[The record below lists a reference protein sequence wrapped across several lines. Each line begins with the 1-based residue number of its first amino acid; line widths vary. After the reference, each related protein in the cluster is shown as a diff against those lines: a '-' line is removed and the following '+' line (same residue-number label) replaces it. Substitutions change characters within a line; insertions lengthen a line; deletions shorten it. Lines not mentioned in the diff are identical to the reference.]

1 MASTVG
7 MMDPAFFVGR
17 KEIIAWVNALL
28 GLNLSKVE
36 QCASGAIYCQIMDA
50 CHGGAVPMHTV
61 NFDAKSEHEFV
72 SNYKVLQLVFD
83 KLKIAKNIEVNRL
96 VKARPLDN
104 LEFLQWMK
112 CYHDKT
118 IGCVDG
124 TYDAEERRAHARG
137 GASFAGAK
145 KASVMNGDRGKGGH
159 RGSGHPSARSSR
171 EGGVG
176 GGRRG
181 TGPKPIGFGRESGSN
196 GIGGGYSTISTTT
209 TTTTATAASGNTTS
223 SGRATTGHS
232 AATSAQVR
240 ELTETNTS
248 LSLQV
253 ERAEQEREFYF
264 EKLQDVEYLCQ
275 RPEFENNPLT
285 KVVERILYHTDGKAD
300 VDAIIAECLGSTAAE
315 DTVVVAAPT
324 APVLTPK
331 QPQVEE
337 EKEEDVG
344 VDDEE
349 ITCTQTTPT
358 VASTV
363 ATMAAM
369 TLERSDS
376 VNTTSP
382 LGTPPPMFDDDVPP
396 IGGIPLLTPP
406 VCKSPVFAP
415 SVRTPLQDRLTNSGG
430 E

>member
-17 KEIIAWVNALL
+17 KEIIAWVNGLL
-28 GLNLSKVE
+28 GLNLTKVE

-61 NFDAKSEHEFV
+61 NFDARSEHEFV
-72 SNYKVLQLVFD
+72 NNYKVLQLVFD

-137 GASFAGAK
+137 GAAFAGAK
-145 KASVMNGDRGKGGH
+145 KASVMNGDGKGHHHG
-159 RGSGHPSARSSR
+159 RSGHASARSSR
-171 EGGVG
+171 EGGA
-176 GGRRG
+176 GRRG
-181 TGPKPIGFGRESGSN
+181 TGPKPIGFGRESGAN
-196 GIGGGYSTISTTT
+196 GVGGGHVSSSSCAM
-209 TTTTATAASGNTTS
+209 TAGSSAMA
-223 SGRATTGHS
+223 SGRANTGHS
-232 AATSAQVR
+232 AATTSAHVR

-285 KVVERILYHTDGKAD
+285 KVVERILYHTDGKAN
-300 VDAIIAECLGSTAAE
+300 VDAIIAECFGSTTTTTTTTTTTAG
-315 DTVVVAAPT
+315 DVVEVAAATT
-324 APVLTPK
+324 ATAVPST
-331 QPQVEE
+331 QEADE
-337 EKEEDVG
+337 
-344 VDDEE
+344 DEE

-376 VNTTSP
+376 VNTVSP
-382 LGTPPPMFDDDVPP
+382 LGTPPPMFDEDVPP

-406 VCKSPVFAP
+406 VCKSPVFAT
-415 SVRTPLQDRLTNSGG
+415 SARTPLQDRLTNSGG
-430 E
+430 D